1 MNTRFLIFAFCL
13 FAFNLAAQEE
23 MPQTQPR
30 EDMTE
35 KTLFDNARVTGGFGG
50 PIFSYSKTDGQ
61 SMWGAGGG
69 GGVVLNH
76 FFIGA
81 FGMGETF
88 DDAFDNINN
97 NNEHLGLGYGGLWT
111 GVTWPTHEIIH
122 LYTSLKIGGGAVGS
136 YNYDDSHDNYDD
148 GWDDPVFV
156 AIPEVGVEVNMA
168 RWFRLSASAGYR
180 FVDGFGGWKTLESN
194 DLNAPVFGL
203 TMRFGW
209 FTRH

>member
-97 NNEHLGLGYGGLWT
+97 NNVHLGLGYGGLWT

-136 YNYDDSHDNYDD
+136 YNYDDNHDNYDD

-209 FTRH
+209 FTRR